1 MIASLVG
8 YKGEKKMIWKEYI
21 HSMKKWEV
29 VWMADR
35 MEDDVRVGFYNT
47 REEADSA
54 MSTYISEQ

>member
-1 MIASLVG
+1 
-8 YKGEKKMIWKEYI
+8 MIWKEYI

-47 REEADSA
+47 REEADDA
-54 MSTYISEQ
+54 MSTYLSEQ